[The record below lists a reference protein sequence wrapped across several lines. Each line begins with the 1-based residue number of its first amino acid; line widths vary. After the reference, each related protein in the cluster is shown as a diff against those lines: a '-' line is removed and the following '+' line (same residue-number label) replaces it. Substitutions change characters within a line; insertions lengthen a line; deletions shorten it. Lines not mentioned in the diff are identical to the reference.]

1 MRLVASLAMAG
12 LGRQPVRWLVLA
24 LGVLVASAFPV
35 IAGGF
40 RVSAEAAAV
49 RAAVDG
55 IPATDRSVVL
65 VSGRTFTPPE
75 TSDLDTQVRAR
86 FGAAGLSDIQRY
98 LAYR

>member
-40 RVSAEAAAV
+40 RVGAESAAV
-49 RAAVDG
+49 RAAVDA
-55 IPATDRSVVL
+55 IPETDRSVAM
-65 VSGRTFTPPE
+65 VSGRTFTPTE
-75 TSDLDTQVRAR
+75 AADLNTQVGR
-86 FGAAGLSDIQRY
+86 
-98 LAYR
+98 